1 MDLDL
6 VADAEEIELRES
18 DVIVKREG
26 RVPKVNISQNL
37 ESLLPKQWD
46 KAVVVRVLGTR
57 VGYKALCNC
66 IQALWNPNGMKVLE
80 LGNEFFLVR
89 FNDVLDFH
97 KAILDGPWTVFGN
110 YLMVKPWTTEFD
122 ITQTEVGM
130 AMVWIRLPVLRAIG
144 EVIGKVVKID
154 YNTKDLLR
162 GRFVRLAVSVDLR
175 LPLLSKFMLNGKEQ
189 LIEYES
195 LPDICYECGRYGH
208 RTAICPHKQSG
219 NRGFHKEGGAVGKSG
234 SRFDISAEV
243 QESEGRGG
251 EKNDSGRLHVLR
263 PVQKRDGND
272 SVEVLE
278 NHKQYIHFSVFEM
291 NRKIMVITAVYA
303 HPVASKRAC
312 LWQELERLR
321 AYTLE
326 PWFIASDFNA
336 ILRMSE
342 RKGCARNRAGVYRVF
357 QDWFENFGLLNL
369 GFKGIRFT
377 WKRGNLQERLDRAL
391 CNVVWRQEFPE
402 VMVKHLARYQS
413 DHCPLLVQLNSGAVG
428 ERQFKPF
435 HFQVGWISHEGFVKF
450 VWNKTIFGNI
460 FVRKRKLLN
469 RLEGIQ
475 RAMERRCT
483 ASLLEIEQK
492 VKKELEMVLWQE
504 EVLWFQKSH
513 KEWIQGGDR
522 NTAYFHMKTVCRR
535 RRNRVEMLKNGDG
548 VWVED

>member
-1 MDLDL
+1 MENEARRYDNDS
-6 VADAEEIELRES
+6 EEISETESERRES
-18 DVIVKREG
+18 
-26 RVPKVNISQNL
+26 
-37 ESLLPKQWD
+37 
-46 KAVVVRVLGTR
+46 
-57 VGYKALCNC
+57 
-66 IQALWNPNGMKVLE
+66 
-80 LGNEFFLVR
+80 
-89 FNDVLDFH
+89 
-97 KAILDGPWTVFGN
+97 
-110 YLMVKPWTTEFD
+110 
-122 ITQTEVGM
+122 
-130 AMVWIRLPVLRAIG
+130 
-144 EVIGKVVKID
+144 
-154 YNTKDLLR
+154 
-162 GRFVRLAVSVDLR
+162 
-175 LPLLSKFMLNGKEQ
+175 
-189 LIEYES
+189 
-195 LPDICYECGRYGH
+195 
-208 RTAICPHKQSG
+208 
-219 NRGFHKEGGAVGKSG
+219 
-234 SRFDISAEV
+234 
-243 QESEGRGG
+243 
-251 EKNDSGRLHVLR
+251 
-263 PVQKRDGND
+263 
-272 SVEVLE
+272 
-278 NHKQYIHFSVFEM
+278 
-291 NRKIMVITAVYA
+291 VYA

-402 VMVKHLARYQS
+402 V
-413 DHCPLLVQLNSGAVG
+413 
-428 ERQFKPF
+428 
-435 HFQVGWISHEGFVKF
+435 
-450 VWNKTIFGNI
+450 WNKTIFGNI